1 MTDQDIQRERVN
13 ELALEE
19 RQRAIAAANQNAA
32 VARIIRI
39 IDFIFGVL
47 EVLLALRVVLHA
59 LGANPGNPFADLVY
73 GITNPFVVLFST
85 LFVNPVIGRTAVL
98 ELTTIV
104 AMIVYAILA
113 WIIGRVLWLL
123 LSRPR

>member
-1 MTDQDIQRERVN
+1 MTDQDVQRGR

-19 RQRAIAAANQNAA
+19 RRRAIAAANQNAA
-32 VARIIRI
+32 VARMIRI

-47 EVLLALRVVLHA
+47 EVLLALRIVLRA
-59 LGANPGNPFADLVY
+59 LGANPGNAFADLVY
-73 GITNPFVVLFST
+73 GITSPFVALFST
-85 LFVNPVIGRTAVL
+85 LFINPVIGRTAVL

>member
-1 MTDQDIQRERVN
+1 MTEQDIQRR
-13 ELALEE
+13 ELAVEE
-19 RQRAIAAANQNAA
+19 QRRAIAAANQNAA
-32 VARIIRI
+32 VARLIRI

-47 EVLLALRVVLHA
+47 EVLLALRIVLHA
-59 LGANPGNPFADLVY
+59 LGANPGNAFADLVY
-73 GITNPFVVLFST
+73 GLTNPFVALFST
-85 LFVNPVIGRTAVL
+85 LFTNPVIGRTAVL

-113 WIIGRVLWLL
+113 WIIGRILWLV